1 MQQTRTWAEIDL
13 SALRHNLSHAHNHS
27 GKAVMGVIKA
37 DAYGHGLIR
46 FARALEKENLPFFG
60 VAHTQEARRLT
71 EAGLNTQI
79 YLLSATLPDER
90 AEIAANPWTPCL
102 CTLDEIAHFGRLSQE
117 KPLTAHLAIDTGMG
131 RGGFLPNQ
139 IAEALQ
145 ALKKHPQLTLG
156 GIGSHLPAAD
166 EDPEFTKEQFLL
178 FDRLVRDILATPD
191 LKIVENPW
199 IHLANSA
206 GLLGY
211 CSETSNL
218 IRPGLL
224 LYGLSPIPE
233 FQKYLRP
240 VMTLKTRV
248 SLINTLPAGHGVSYG
263 RTILQKETRIAILG
277 IGYGD
282 GYPRALSDT
291 GTHVLIRDTP
301 CPLLGRVTM
310 DQIIVDITHLPECE
324 TGDHAILFGQELLI
338 TDLAT
343 RAKTIAWEILTQ
355 LTPRVERHYINERAA
370 DSPTER

>member
-1 MQQTRTWAEIDL
+1 MPASRTWAEIDL
-13 SALRHNLSHAHNHS
+13 SALQHNLSHARDHS

-46 FARALEKENLPFFG
+46 FARALERENLPFLG

-71 EAGLNTQI
+71 KAGLQTQI

-117 KPLTAHLAIDTGMG
+117 KPLTPHLAIDTGMG
-131 RGGFLPNQ
+131 RGGFLPHQ
-139 IAEALQ
+139 ITDALQ
-145 ALKKHPQLTLG
+145 ALRQHPQLTLG
-156 GIGSHLPAAD
+156 GIGSHLPVAD
-166 EDPEFTKEQFLL
+166 EDPEFTKTQFAL
-178 FDRLVRDILATPD
+178 FDQKVRDILATPG
-191 LKIVENPW
+191 LKITENPW

-206 GLLGY
+206 GLLGF
-211 CSETSNL
+211 CSKTTNL

-224 LYGLSPIPE
+224 LYGLSPLPE
-233 FQKYLRP
+233 FQKNLRP

-263 RTILQKETRIAILG
+263 RAILQKKTRIAVLG

-291 GTHVLIRDTP
+291 GAHVLIRNIP

-310 DQIIVDITHLPECE
+310 DQIIVDITHLPDCE
-324 TGDHAILFGQELLI
+324 TGDCAILFGEKLLV

-343 RAKTIAWEILTQ
+343 RAKTIPWEILTQ
-355 LTPRVERHYINERAA
+355 LTPRVERHYLNGE
-370 DSPTER
+370 